1 MKSKIIASVRLLGS
15 SQEHSK
21 NNFRNVSKKLI
32 IAALLV
38 VSISSFAQDQ
48 NKPERKGQQRERLNS
63 EQRTQNQLDKLT
75 SELTLNAQQQEQIK
89 PILLEQNANLEAM
102 RAQRMGGNA
111 KEMTS
116 EERDA
121 FRAKRQEDKKAT
133 DAKLQAILTP
143 DQFKKM
149 KDIEKANMDRM
160 REGRGNGWN
169 RDNGGNGNR
178 DNNGGGNMGGDN

>member
-1 MKSKIIASVRLLGS
+1 MKSKIISSVRLLGLGH
-15 SQEHSK
+15 EHSK
-21 NNFRNVSKKLI
+21 NNFKIVSKKLI

-48 NKPERKGQQRERLNS
+48 TKPEKKGQQRERQTP

-75 SELTLNAQQQEQIK
+75 TELSLNTQQQEQIK
-89 PILLEQNANLEAM
+89 PILVEQNAKMEAM

-149 KDIEKANMDRM
+149 KDIEKVNMEKM
-160 REGRGNGWN
+160 REGRQARGNQPQE
-169 RDNGGNGNR
+169 
-178 DNNGGGNMGGDN
+178 

>member
-1 MKSKIIASVRLLGS
+1 MEPETEKWVVVMAWINYFIPIKPFRHIIVLYTYNLKK
-15 SQEHSK
+15 QNK
-21 NNFRNVSKKLI
+21 MKKLI

-38 VSISSFAQDQ
+38 VSISSFAQGQ
-48 NKPERKGQQRERLNS
+48 TKPEKKGQQREKQTP

-75 SELTLNAQQQEQIK
+75 TELTLNSQQQEQIK
-89 PILLEQNANLEAM
+89 PILVEQNAKMEAM
-102 RAQRMGGNA
+102 RTQRMGGNA

-149 KDIEKANMDRM
+149 KDIEKANMEKM
-160 REGRGNGWN
+160 REAREARGNQPQE
-169 RDNGGNGNR
+169 
-178 DNNGGGNMGGDN
+178 

>member
-1 MKSKIIASVRLLGS
+1 M
-15 SQEHSK
+15 
-21 NNFRNVSKKLI
+21 KKLI

-48 NKPERKGQQRERLNS
+48 TKSEKNGQQRERQTP
-63 EQRTQNQLDKLT
+63 EQRTKTQLDKLT
-75 SELTLNAQQQEQIK
+75 TELTLNTQQQEQIK
-89 PILLEQNANLEAM
+89 PILVEQNAKLEAM
-102 RAQRMGGNA
+102 RAQRMGG

-149 KDIEKANMDRM
+149 KDIEKANMEKM
-160 REGRGNGWN
+160 REGRGNGGN
-169 RDNGGNGNR
+169 RDNGGNGG
-178 DNNGGGNMGGDN
+178 NGGNPSQE